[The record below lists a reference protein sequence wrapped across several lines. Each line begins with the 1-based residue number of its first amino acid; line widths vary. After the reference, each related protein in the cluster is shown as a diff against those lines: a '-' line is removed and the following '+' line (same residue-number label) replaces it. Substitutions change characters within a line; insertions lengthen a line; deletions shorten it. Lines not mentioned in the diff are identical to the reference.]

1 MPTKFFGSPQTSPTY
16 SKVSLHGGWGGSN
29 SSFEELSLQL
39 RLFLSSQDDR
49 GRPNSNGP
57 GQEVTNEQMVEN
69 PGFRLLA
76 CLTAKLVYWI
86 KGLWDFHRVCISS
99 AGLPMTVESL
109 DTP

>member
-16 SKVSLHGGWGGSN
+16 PKVSLHRGGGSN